1 MAGRRTS
8 RARRRPRTPS
18 TGYPVRAPGLPC
30 GHPSRALPLSSPPGS
45 PASGTGREHAS
56 PCTTSVCA
64 RRFRGGGICSKSVPA
79 RAVSSTVVSLFGRS
93 GRARSC
99 APTPETGTWWAQG
112 GDMTAHRGYRV
123 LLCIAAALAVAGSA
137 VTTGPAAAESKTSG
151 VSWVDCG
158 DGFQC
163 AHVEV
168 PLDYARPAATRIHV
182 GLTKLP
188 AKGGT
193 GKGSVLVNA
202 GTQAGGGGA
211 YVRGSAAAFAEI
223 NRDFDVIGLD
233 TRGVGV
239 SDPLVHCTT
248 FEENRE
254 IEAPLSAAQTVADRP
269 TRVREATQLAAKCQ
283 ERSGDLLPDRVAAM
297 VLDSPLDPHQFINDA
312 FGFDIDQMAATEH
325 TMGTFFHWCQTTP
338 ALCAFGAGDPR
349 SAFTRLL
356 AKTRQNRLD
365 NPGRWDIVTDG
376 SLVDFISGAMLFPQ
390 LWPGVSQ
397 QLAAMAAQPL
407 PTMPLPS
414 GDDRGFAEYYSQTC
428 LDRTFPTSLAA
439 YDRQLRRSIQAAPI
453 LGGRY
458 GYAEFKCR
466 QWPAHAVERR
476 TGSWLNP
483 GKRPVLVLT
492 ATDDPLA
499 PHRGSLRVAH
509 RLQAG
514 LVVLRSSG
522 HLQLG
527 RTACADSK
535 VAEFLRTATAPRHT
549 SCSVPLP
556 GH

>member
-1 MAGRRTS
+1 MTGRRTS

-56 PCTTSVCA
+56 SCTTSVCA

-123 LLCIAAALAVAGSA
+123 LLCI
-137 VTTGPAAAESKTSG
+137 
-151 VSWVDCG
+151 
-158 DGFQC
+158 
-163 AHVEV
+163 
-168 PLDYARPAATRIHV
+168 
-182 GLTKLP
+182 
-188 AKGGT
+188 
-193 GKGSVLVNA
+193 
-202 GTQAGGGGA
+202 
-211 YVRGSAAAFAEI
+211 AAAFAEI

-283 ERSGDLLPDRVAAM
+283 ERSGDLLPYLSSTTSARDLDRVRIALGEQRIRFAGLSAGAILGQNYLAMFPDRVAAM